1 MAHDYRFK
9 MEPVEVPLVK
19 TANRFIGTKLPV
31 PESLPILNNIIKYES
46 SNVVNQP
53 PIIWNRAYGH
63 TIEDAWGNKWI
74 DFSSTIFVTNTGHG
88 HESIRN
94 GLKEIIDKPLL
105 HSYSYPTFERAN
117 YLEKLAK
124 FVPGYLEKFS
134 LYSAGTEAVER
145 AVKLARLHGIKT
157 STEKNIIVG
166 GDGNFHGKTMGS
178 QMVGGKHADKKW
190 IGYLDPNM
198 AHLEFP
204 YPWNEDTKKIDG
216 RDLFYKH
223 LQVIEKKGIELK
235 NIATFIIESFQGW
248 GAVFYPKDY
257 IQAMREWSKNN
268 ESLLICDEIQAGFG
282 RTGKLFGYQ
291 YYDIIPDL
299 VVCGKAV
306 SSSVPLSVVMGR
318 ADIIDLDPEYTSTH
332 GGHPLACAAG
342 MKTIEVFE
350 RENLIEEA
358 RRKEAFFIE
367 ANKKLCRKYP
377 EAVRQTLGAGMVF
390 AVYIHDRH
398 ADTTKPFR
406 EQLDIDLTDRIVE
419 KAMQKGVFLI
429 RTGCGTLK
437 YGPPLTITDDALI
450 EALEVVEEAIGEC
463 LIG

>member
-1 MAHDYRFK
+1 MERNFK
-9 MEPVEVPLVK
+9 YNMQPVVVPQIETKNRRIK
-19 TANRFIGTKLPV
+19 TMLPV
-31 PESLPILNNIIKYES
+31 PESLPILNTIIKYES
-46 SNVVNQP
+46 SNVVEQP
-53 PIIWNRAYGH
+53 PIIWARAHGH
-63 TIEDAWGNKWI
+63 TIEDSWGNKWI
-74 DFSSTIFVTNTGHG
+74 DFSSTIFVANTGHG
-88 HESIRN
+88 HETIRT
-94 GLKEIIDKPLL
+94 GLKEVIDKPLL
-105 HSYSYPTFERAN
+105 HSYSYPTIERAG
-117 YLEKLAK
+117 YLEKLAA
-124 FVPGYLEKFS
+124 FTPEYIEKFS
-134 LYSAGTEAVER
+134 LFSTGTEAVER
-145 AVKLARLHGIKT
+145 AVKLARLYGATK
-157 STEKNIIVG
+157 SQSKNIIIG

-204 YPWNEDTKKIDG
+204 YPWNEDTQGMRGK
-216 RDLFYKH
+216 DLFYRH
-223 LQVIEKKGIELK
+223 LQRLEEKGVDLR
-235 NIATFIIESFQGW
+235 NITAFIIESFQGW

-332 GGHPLACAAG
+332 GGHPLACIAG

-367 ANKKLCRKYP
+367 ANKRLCLKYP
-377 EAVRQTLGAGMVF
+377 EIIRLTLGKGMLF
-390 AVYIHDRH
+390 AVYINNPKVE
-398 ADTTKPFR
+398 AGKPFR

-437 YGPPLTITDDALI
+437 YGPPLSISDDALL
-450 EALEVVEEAIGEC
+450 EALEVIDEAIGEC
-463 LIG
+463 IEK